1 MVNYLI
7 MCRSLTYAQKIAK
20 TLERAGIN
28 AWIIRSPASITP
40 TGCSHSVKI
49 AERNLARAL
58 QVINHMKLP
67 YMGIY
72 VGTVGEGYREV
83 AP

>member
-40 TGCSHSVKI
+40 SGCSHSVKI
-49 AERNLARAL
+49 AERNLTRAL
-58 QVINHMKLP
+58 QVIHRFQLP
-67 YMGIY
+67 YVGIY
-72 VGTVGEGYREV
+72 VGTPEEGYQEV
-83 AP
+83 AL